1 MQTEQRIPDQA
12 PLARS
17 VAGNVIRG
25 SLGNL
30 IEWYDWYVYAAFSIY
45 FASVFFP
52 SSNSTAQLL
61 NTAGIFAVGFLIRP
75 LGGWLLG
82 WYADRAG
89 RRAALTLSVTMMG
102 VGSLGIAVL
111 PGYAQIGAL
120 APILLVA
127 ARLLQGL
134 SLGGEYG
141 TSATYLSEVATPHR
155 RGFYSSFQY
164 VTLTSGQ
171 LLALGVQ
178 IVLQQILTPEQMHD
192 WGWRIA
198 FAIGAVA
205 AVTVMRLRRT
215 MDESQN
221 YKLAV
226 EANSERGS
234 LRILLS
240 YPRECLTV
248 VGLTLGGTIAFYTF
262 TTYMQKFMINTT
274 GLPKEQV
281 TWINFVALVIF
292 VGLQP
297 LVGAFSDKIGRRP
310 VLIAFGIGATSCTV
324 PLLTA
329 VSHAGSALSA
339 FGLMLMGLVIVSG
352 YTSINAVL
360 ADVAERDRATGPAET
375 APVAAL
381 PRHRRRC
388 GPDGAVARVY
398 ENYLQVIVRD
408 SASIRRVDDLRG
420 LRVSIGPAGS
430 GAAATSEVLFE
441 AAGLG
446 GQVDMRRYRLHDG
459 VARLA
464 DGGIEAL
471 VWSGGVPTPA
481 ISELDA
487 TVPVRMLDIGELAV
501 PMTDISGY
509 PYLTRGVPA
518 GEYAPPGLRSIGV
531 PNLLLCRPD
540 IADDVIAAVVDVLAT
555 DAPQLVPPSVR
566 GLQYLDPPSMI
577 QTGLVPLHPGAIRQY
592 RKLHG

>member
-1 MQTEQRIPDQA
+1 MQLEQRATGEA
-12 PLARS
+12 PRARS

-52 SSNSTAQLL
+52 SSNPTAQLL

-120 APILLVA
+120 APILLVT

-178 IVLQQILTPEQMHD
+178 IILQQVLTPEQMHD

-198 FAIGAVA
+198 FVIGAAA
-205 AVTVMRLRRT
+205 AVTVMWLRRT
-215 MDESQN
+215 MDESEN

-226 EANSERGS
+226 ESNTERGS
-234 LRILLS
+234 LRVLLT

-281 TWINFVALVIF
+281 TWINFVALIIF

-297 LVGAFSDKIGRRP
+297 MVGALSDRIGRRP
-310 VLIAFGIGATSCTV
+310 ILIAFGVGATLCTV

-329 VSHAGSALSA
+329 VSHADSALSA
-339 FGLMLMGLVIVSG
+339 FGLMLLGLIIVSG
-352 YTSINAVL
+352 YTSINAVVKAEL
-360 ADVAERDRATGPAET
+360 FPARIRALGVGLPYALTVAIFGGTTEYVALWLKNIGHESWFFFYVAGCGLISLLVYVFMGESSRRSHLERETRELRADEREQAK
-375 APVAAL
+375 
-381 PRHRRRC
+381 
-388 GPDGAVARVY
+388 
-398 ENYLQVIVRD
+398 
-408 SASIRRVDDLRG
+408 VD
-420 LRVSIGPAGS
+420 
-430 GAAATSEVLFE
+430 EVLAE
-441 AAGLG
+441 
-446 GQVDMRRYRLHDG
+446 
-459 VARLA
+459 
-464 DGGIEAL
+464 
-471 VWSGGVPTPA
+471 PA
-481 ISELDA
+481 
-487 TVPVRMLDIGELAV
+487 
-501 PMTDISGY
+501 
-509 PYLTRGVPA
+509 
-518 GEYAPPGLRSIGV
+518 
-531 PNLLLCRPD
+531 
-540 IADDVIAAVVDVLAT
+540 
-555 DAPQLVPPSVR
+555 
-566 GLQYLDPPSMI
+566 
-577 QTGLVPLHPGAIRQY
+577 
-592 RKLHG
+592 